1 MSGHSKWSTIKHKKA
16 ASDAKRGQLFSKL
29 ARKIIIA
36 AREKGGDPNTNASLK
51 QAIDEAKA
59 ANMPNANIERAIKKG
74 TGEEK
79 GEALEEVLYEAYG
92 PGGVALL
99 ITGIT
104 DNTNRTSS
112 EIKKILSDHHA
123 KLGGPG
129 SASFM
134 FKKEG
139 GDFIPTTTISAND
152 EDKQKLTKLFEA
164 LDDQEDVQEIYSN
177 ADI

>member
-16 ASDAKRGQLFSKL
+16 ATDVRRGQLFSKL

-36 AREKGGDPNTNASLK
+36 AGEKGGDPNTNTSLK

-59 ANMPNANIERAIKKG
+59 ANMPLANIERAIKKG

-92 PGGVALL
+92 PAGVAIL

-104 DNTNRTSS
+104 DNKNRTSS
-112 EIKKILSDHHA
+112 EIKKILSDHGA

-134 FKKEG
+134 FRKEG
-139 GDFIPTTTISAND
+139 ADFVPNTPIQVSD
-152 EDKQKLTKLFEA
+152 EDKQKLKKLFEA
-164 LDDQEDVQEIYSN
+164 LDDHEDVQEIYSN
-177 ADI
+177 ADM